1 MVGESL
7 RMAVAG
13 TMARGFAFN
22 RRRIALLPMFLV
34 LIVVLIGMGALGY
47 RLIAG
52 TGAFDVHQVEVSGST
67 KAAPSVRLR
76 ALDEIGSVSMLSVD
90 PDRLAAVVATIPHVQ
105 SAEVD
110 RAFPNTLRIRVVPE
124 RPVALAPSGSG
135 FVVLAASG
143 RVLGPVTEGTAGLPM
158 LAAAPSDLPGA
169 GGTIIAPGVLEEL
182 ALAAAPTRALRFRA
196 IGYGQ
201 DGLVGRTDRG
211 AEVRIGDSRQLAIK
225 LRVARSVL
233 RRATGTV
240 KYIDVTVPTAPTLR
254 ESDPNTITASAPR
267 PAVTPLASNTN
278 LGTWVAG
285 SAPAE
290 SIRTLFG

>member
-1 MVGESL
+1 MGESV

-22 RRRIALLPMFLV
+22 RRRIALLPMFLMLILV
-34 LIVVLIGMGALGY
+34 LVGMGALGY

-52 TGAFDVHQVEVSGST
+52 TGAFDVRQVEVSGST
-67 KAAPSVRLR
+67 KAAPSVRQR
-76 ALDEIGSVSMLSVD
+76 ALDEVGSVSMLSVD
-90 PDRLAAVVATIPHVQ
+90 PDRLAAVLATIPRIQ
-105 SAEVD
+105 SAQVD
-110 RAFPNTLRIRVVPE
+110 RAFPNTLRVRVVPE
-124 RPVALAPSGSG
+124 HPVALAPTGSG
-135 FVVLAASG
+135 LVVLAASG
-143 RVLGPVTEGTAGLPM
+143 RVLGPVTASTSGLPM
-158 LAAAPSDLPGA
+158 LAAAPSDIPGA
-169 GGTIIAPGVLEEL
+169 GGTITAPGVLEQL

-240 KYIDVTVPTAPTLR
+240 EYIDVTVPTAPALR
-254 ESDPNTITASAPR
+254 ESDPNTVTENAPR
-267 PAVTPLASNTN
+267 PAVTPLASNTD

>member
-1 MVGESL
+1 MRLFRRRETWVMGESL
-7 RMAVAG
+7 CMAVAG

-22 RRRIALLPMFLV
+22 RRRVALLPIFLV
-34 LIVVLIGMGALGY
+34 LIVVLVGMGALGY
-47 RLIAG
+47 RLIAA

-67 KAAPSVRLR
+67 TVAPSVRLR

-90 PDRLAAVVATIPHVQ
+90 PDRLAAVVATIPRIQ
-105 SAEVD
+105 SAQVD

-124 RPVALAPSGSG
+124 RPVALAPTGSG
-135 FVVLAASG
+135 LVVLAASG
-143 RVLGPVTEGTAGLPM
+143 RVLGPVTAGTSGLPM

-169 GGTIIAPGVLEEL
+169 GGTITAPGVLEEL
-182 ALAAAPTRALRFRA
+182 ALAAAPTRGLRFRA

-211 AEVRIGDSRQLAIK
+211 TEVRIGDSRQLAIK

-240 KYIDVTVPTAPTLR
+240 EYIDVTVPTAPALR
-254 ESDPNTITASAPR
+254 ESNPNTITASAPT
-267 PAVTPLASNTN
+267 PAVTPLASNTD
-278 LGTWVAG
+278 LV
-285 SAPAE
+285 
-290 SIRTLFG
+290 